1 MRSKCQILGANIG
14 QNESSVTKLC
24 NKYHCGKA
32 TYGPFRWLVR
42 LVILLTNSHCMD
54 QQENETE

>member
-14 QNESSVTKLC
+14 QNESSVTKLW

-54 QQENETE
+54 QQENEAE